1 MEIYSICSGLNNIYV
16 NLNNKCSDELCS
28 NDVLEMFDPFF
39 NNENDYYDVEYDISN
54 QTGGSSLIRMAGK
67 SLASSKVGKGVGSIG
82 NKLGAFGSKI
92 SNIAKKTK
100 EKGNYVLER
109 PGKAWDFLR
118 DMGGVNDPNDPIEGM
133 KGIDATAGSKK
144 FIRQV
149 VFIGS
154 VLILIGGM
162 PILPW
167 AIIIYFTF
175 KKLRSGYRHLIQPI

>member
-1 MEIYSICSGLNNIYV
+1 MEIYNICSGLNNIYL

-39 NNENDYYDVEYDISN
+39 NNENDYYDVEYEISN
-54 QTGGSSLIRMAGK
+54 QIGGGVLGMAVK
-67 SLASSKVGKGVGSIG
+67 SLGSSKVGKGVGSIG
-82 NKLGAFGSKI
+82 NKLGAIGSNI

-100 EKGNYVLER
+100 DKTNFALEQ

-118 DMGGVNDPNDPIEGM
+118 EMGGVNDPNDPIEGM
-133 KGIDATAGSKK
+133 KGMDATARSKK